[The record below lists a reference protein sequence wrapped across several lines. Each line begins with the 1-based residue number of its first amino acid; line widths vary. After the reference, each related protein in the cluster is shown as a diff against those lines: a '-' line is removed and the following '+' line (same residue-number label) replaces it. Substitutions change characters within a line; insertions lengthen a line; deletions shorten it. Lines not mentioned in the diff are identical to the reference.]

1 MGTSLNFKLS
11 SAKPKG
17 RIYSS
22 SCLCLPLVTKSN
34 ALFMSEIQRLSRH
47 NKSACTPIPP
57 YLAGHPVDLKRL
69 YNEVAMRGG
78 HKQVTASHEWAA
90 VYASMGFPLGC
101 IESGHGLR
109 SIYQRF
115 LEPYER
121 CQRMASRTDELEP
134 AYVDTD
140 SQDSDL
146 TSKGS
151 KPTYS
156 MNYLDSVPN
165 HLRTGWNLSTEL
177 VDQFDYS
184 SLEYALRS
192 NLPNELDFAL
202 NSMLLMSSQPN
213 GFSLHKNVRLL
224 TLLLESV
231 GISHSQPCSHN
242 SDSETVLSRR
252 FSDFWHANVLEE
264 DGRKFLSPSALTS
277 GPQTNVESACVT
289 QDSNLVELHD
299 MAYGD
304 DEGFR
309 VQLVATVL
317 RNLAIEGG
325 LSAVE
330 IGRDP
335 QALRFTF
342 LCIYAKH
349 SSLRQLGL
357 EILSSLHFPV
367 VSCLRPVLS
376 RLLRILLTSCDRNDQ
391 IRGLQLVRRL
401 CESPTYLSAVDR
413 LRSATAIQ
421 TPSVTRDR
429 AMLTTDRNSEF
440 LSMLPSVVFRCII
453 SRLCLRDL
461 HLVVLALDT
470 VYSLSSLGSVLCERM
485 LRSHVDLEQP
495 LEDVYRCSQV
505 TGLTNIL
512 EMLVALLRLEAQSMG
527 SESLVRVRVMQ
538 ALGAG
543 TQKASSVQ
551 TGSQPPT
558 TSHGSDFIRPST
570 QPNSFTR
577 TTQPSFPTVCKEPH
591 IPLTSVSP
599 LFTLHSL
606 DPNKTMCQPES
617 HTDTLQ
623 CPVVN
628 LPRPVTNPSIPAF
641 RSLTDDV
648 QATPVC
654 SVQPQLSLS
663 INTSLCSPVS
673 TVVPRITIVATP
685 VPVSEPQQLSCVQSY
700 AVSSVNSLPTST
712 QTISKLP
719 STEVLILSDIKPF
732 RLPHQQ
738 VVDVRTT
745 QTCATPPRPSPP
757 IRSALPA
764 LKASTARPLRASSES
779 PTTVSHA
786 TRRAYMFEWLRKN
799 YAVHSHSTVP
809 RIQIYTDYQQAHQ
822 RRFGFNN
829 GGAISP
835 IEFHA
840 ELKSIFPGIEQIKVQ
855 TPGGHVEIHYHH
867 LKHLNSPEPKSTQG
881 VNDIMA
887 AVLCPR
893 PSTVPVQPLIAKTQK
908 RRKVSIPRNSTDHS
922 AAISLDSDNGP
933 PAKAVPKPIDTPL
946 NGHTEYLEAVN
957 GRTAS
962 PMNGLNKDVAR
973 IITNPHND
981 KIAILPNGFQPKV
994 SSVTSSTPQTGATA
1008 TLSNCPKLN
1017 ELVSKETGLVLL
1029 PVFTTLNFH
1038 PTVSNIKG
1046 QHPVIHNPGNA
1057 QKQVGMTVCIS
1068 PVQQRVSA
1076 PSNHPTNCSSAPTTT
1091 TTTVKLNLND
1101 NYSATCVLLPHSG
1114 IDDSGKP
1121 TEINLQRNP
1130 ELSQNGQPAAPPV
1143 TFVCLWDQCGRTFDG
1158 PEYLKEHV
1166 FESHYV
1172 NSTTEI
1178 FCHWD
1183 GCSQRLLQTSRDVFV
1198 THLMDSHL
1206 SSVPSTTSAS
1216 VCTTKTA
1223 GKPALTSISAL
1234 LQADSPNPENSNS
1247 PIVIPSSPENSN
1259 SVEFSLQSSG
1269 SSNHTNEP
1277 GVRIHNL
1284 PHVLP
1289 QPSIPE
1295 PNVQLPE
1302 EESIAGPTRSISPN
1316 PMSNEQPEPRQPLL
1330 EPLSVT
1336 QLQHALW
1343 SPPPVISAECRKA
1356 LAGGIPNPPFTP
1368 HPQREGPVTKHIR
1381 LTAAL
1386 ALKNFLQYSATARRH
1401 VAASEGLLCELA
1413 FSKLESAPVI
1423 FECLGCLN
1431 QHDAIYSSLL
1441 DHEFLT
1447 QSVRR
1452 AGDPNPIDQPL
1463 SAS

>member
-1 MGTSLNFKLS
+1 
-11 SAKPKG
+11 
-17 RIYSS
+17 
-22 SCLCLPLVTKSN
+22 
-34 ALFMSEIQRLSRH
+34 
-47 NKSACTPIPP
+47 
-57 YLAGHPVDLKRL
+57 
-69 YNEVAMRGG
+69 
-78 HKQVTASHEWAA
+78 
-90 VYASMGFPLGC
+90 
-101 IESGHGLR
+101 
-109 SIYQRF
+109 
-115 LEPYER
+115 
-121 CQRMASRTDELEP
+121 
-134 AYVDTD
+134 
-140 SQDSDL
+140 
-146 TSKGS
+146 
-151 KPTYS
+151 
-156 MNYLDSVPN
+156 
-165 HLRTGWNLSTEL
+165 
-177 VDQFDYS
+177 
-184 SLEYALRS
+184 
-192 NLPNELDFAL
+192 
-202 NSMLLMSSQPN
+202 
-213 GFSLHKNVRLL
+213 
-224 TLLLESV
+224 
-231 GISHSQPCSHN
+231 
-242 SDSETVLSRR
+242 
-252 FSDFWHANVLEE
+252 
-264 DGRKFLSPSALTS
+264 
-277 GPQTNVESACVT
+277 
-289 QDSNLVELHD
+289 

-367 VSCLRPVLS
+367 VSCLRPILS

-401 CESPTYLSAVDR
+401 CESPTYLSALDR
-413 LRSATAIQ
+413 IRAASAIQ
-421 TPSVTRDR
+421 TQSATRDR

-470 VYSLSSLGSVLCERM
+470 IYSLSSLGSVLCERM
-485 LRSHVDLEQP
+485 LKSHVDLEQP
-495 LEDVYRCSQV
+495 HEGVYRCSQV
-505 TGLTNIL
+505 AGLTNIL

-543 TQKASSVQ
+543 TQKTSSVP
-551 TGSQPPT
+551 TGSQPST

-570 QPNSFTR
+570 QPSSFTR
-577 TTQPSFPTVCKEPH
+577 
-591 IPLTSVSP
+591 
-599 LFTLHSL
+599 
-606 DPNKTMCQPES
+606 
-617 HTDTLQ
+617 
-623 CPVVN
+623 
-628 LPRPVTNPSIPAF
+628 IPAF
-641 RSLTDDV
+641 RSVTDDV
-648 QATPVC
+648 QAAPVC

-663 INTSLCSPVS
+663 INTSLCSPMS
-673 TVVPRITIVATP
+673 TVVPRITIVAAP

-712 QTISKLP
+712 QTVSKVP

-764 LKASTARPLRASSES
+764 LKASTARPLRASSEA

-799 YAVHSHSTVP
+799 YVVHSHSTVP

-867 LKHLNSPEPKSTQG
+867 LRHLNSPEPKSTQG
-881 VNDIMA
+881 SSGLFNISCFLPRCERYNGSCA
-887 AVLCPR
+887 LSQAKHHSRTAVD
-893 PSTVPVQPLIAKTQK
+893 SQ
-908 RRKVSIPRNSTDHS
+908 NHS
-922 AAISLDSDNGP
+922 AAVSLDSDNGP
-933 PAKAVPKPIDTPL
+933 PAKTVPKPIDTPL

-957 GRTAS
+957 NRTAS

-973 IITNPHND
+973 VITNPHND
-981 KIAILPNGFQPKV
+981 KIAILPNGFQPIL
-994 SSVTSSTPQTGATA
+994 SSVASSAPQTGATA

-1057 QKQVGMTVCIS
+1057 QKQMGMTVCIS
-1068 PVQQRVSA
+1068 PVQQRVGA

-1091 TTTVKLNLND
+1091 TTTVKLNLSD
-1101 NYSATCVLLPHSG
+1101 NHSATCLLLPHGG
-1114 IDDSGKP
+1114 IDDIGKP
-1121 TEINLQRNP
+1121 TETNLQRKP
-1130 ELSQNGQPAAPPV
+1130 ELSPNGQSAVPST
-1143 TFVCLWDQCGRTFDG
+1143 TFVCLWDHCGRTFDS
-1158 PEYLKEHV
+1158 PECLKEHV
-1166 FESHYV
+1166 FESHFV

-1178 FCHWD
+1178 FCRWD
-1183 GCSQRLLQTSRDVFV
+1183 GCSRRMLQTSRDVFV
-1198 THLMDSHL
+1198 THLMDDHL
-1206 SSVPSTTSAS
+1206 ASVLSTTPAS

-1223 GKPALTSISAL
+1223 GKPAITSISAL

-1277 GVRIHNL
+1277 GAPIHNL

-1295 PNVQLPE
+1295 PSVQLTE

-1316 PMSNEQPEPRQPLL
+1316 AMSDEQPVPIQPFL

-1386 ALKNFLQYSATARRH
+1386 ALKNFLQYSATARR
-1401 VAASEGLLCELA
+1401 
-1413 FSKLESAPVI
+1413 
-1423 FECLGCLN
+1423 
-1431 QHDAIYSSLL
+1431 
-1441 DHEFLT
+1441 
-1447 QSVRR
+1447 
-1452 AGDPNPIDQPL
+1452 
-1463 SAS
+1463 